1 MPIYETSSDPS
12 HPTSR
17 CCSFCIKPH
26 SNAIQSPP
34 PRKNQTYQ
42 PYPPRKTIRTN
53 STHLLTPLSLPQ
65 KRNVHHF
72 HPHFSP
78 IALNLGHLHAQTPPL
93 SPLFRGTNAPL

>member
-1 MPIYETSSDPS
+1 MPIYKTSSDPS

-17 CCSFCIKPH
+17 CFSFSIKPY
-26 SNAIQSPP
+26 SNAVQPPP

-42 PYPPRKTIRTN
+42 PHPP
-53 STHLLTPLSLPQ
+53 LTPPCLPQ

-78 IALNLGHLHAQTPPL
+78 IPLNLGHLHAQTPPL
-93 SPLFRGTNAPL
+93 YPLF

>member
-42 PYPPRKTIRTN
+42 PYPPPHIPSASLRNEMCTT
-53 STHLLTPLSLPQ
+53 STPAFRP
-65 KRNVHHF
+65 
-72 HPHFSP
+72 SP
-78 IALNLGHLHAQTPPL
+78 
-93 SPLFRGTNAPL
+93 